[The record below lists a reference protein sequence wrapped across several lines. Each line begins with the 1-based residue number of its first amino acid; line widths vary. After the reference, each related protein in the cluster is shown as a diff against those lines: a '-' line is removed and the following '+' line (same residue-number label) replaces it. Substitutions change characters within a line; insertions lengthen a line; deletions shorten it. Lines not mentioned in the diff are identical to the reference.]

1 MPCQLKEPYR
11 YGANGVETPLV
22 STDTVG
28 ANGESETNHHEGL
41 VVLVLVLRGTLPL
54 ALLPL
59 FVEQETV
66 VLVRES
72 DTTEE
77 LLRSAKIGE
86 SVRERWSYTHGE

>member
-1 MPCQLKEPYR
+1 MKEPYR

-77 LLRSAKIGE
+77 CFKSGRIEERMMGRGE
-86 SVRERWSYTHGE
+86 THGE

>member
-11 YGANGVETPLV
+11 CGANGIETPEV
-22 STDTVG
+22 STG
-28 ANGESETNHHEGL
+28 MAAANGESETNHHEGL

-59 FVEQETV
+59 LVEQETV

-72 DTTEE
+72 DTTRESST
-77 LLRSAKIGE
+77 SAQ
-86 SVRERWSYTHGE
+86 VREVRKR